1 MTIYFAYEINLYPFK
16 QSADFMLGNCLFV
29 VVKLTKNT
37 TDFDKYKYFGY
48 GIGFTARISFSL
60 SDLTE
65 FGKNVTMF
73 GDDMSS
79 SMHVVN
85 RKKDILILGRGL
97 MKGLD
102 DTLLTAEKEY
112 ATNLSEQ
119 QKKSCL
125 NLHYN
130 GAKSYLFVNGVEI
143 YKFKAND
150 SEIMQLYY
158 DWTILQK
165 SFKLTM

>member
-1 MTIYFAYEINLYPFK
+1 
-16 QSADFMLGNCLFV
+16 MLGNCLFV
-29 VVKLTKNT
+29 AVKLTKNT
-37 TDFDKYKYFGY
+37 ADFDKYKYFGY
-48 GIGFTARISFSL
+48 GIGFTARRSFSL
-60 SDLTE
+60 SDRTG

-73 GDDMSS
+73 GDNVSS

-85 RKKDILILGRGL
+85 RKKDILILGKGL

-102 DTLLTAEKEY
+102 DTLLTAGKEY

-119 QKKSCL
+119 QKKFCL

-130 GAKSYLFVNGVEI
+130 GANSYLFVNRVEI

-158 DWTILQK
+158 DWAILQK